1 VNKTSKVLGTR
12 LQGKKPPE
20 QNCICLKVC
29 VFLCVLKKLL
39 MRSCREREKDSK
51 IIILVRTR
59 SDKYMYIFMKRIYPK
74 RHSL

>member
-12 LQGKKPPE
+12 LQGKKTSGTELYLPKSM
-20 QNCICLKVC
+20 C
-29 VFLCVLKKLL
+29 FLCVLKKLL